1 MGEVNLRNA
10 KLMGGIGAILPLVA
24 GLFFR
29 NSTIMSLLFSVVSI
43 VLIFMSLSDISK
55 KTKTPE
61 IFSYYLIGFILS
73 IVSYIILIIFVF
85 VGGANVLFSILTGS
99 LAGFRALGAGAV
111 AILLAY
117 YGLMVASYYYTKK
130 SFDSASV
137 ALNNPH
143 FKTAGL
149 LLFLGTILLI
159 IVIGALVLLVGV
171 IFEIVAFF
179 SIPDELEIGTPPPPA
194 EIVETPKE

>member
-1 MGEVNLRNA
+1 
-10 KLMGGIGAILPLVA
+10 
-24 GLFFR
+24 
-29 NSTIMSLLFSVVSI
+29 
-43 VLIFMSLSDISK
+43 MSLSDISK

-73 IVSYIILIIFVF
+73 IVNYIILIIFVF

-137 ALNNPH
+137 ALNNSH
-143 FKTAGL
+143 FKTD
-149 LLFLGTILLI
+149 
-159 IVIGALVLLVGV
+159 GASP
-171 IFEIVAFF
+171 FPWYNSFNYCYWCF
-179 SIPDELEIGTPPPPA
+179 SFACGCNFCKSWLSLA
-194 EIVETPKE
+194 YLMN